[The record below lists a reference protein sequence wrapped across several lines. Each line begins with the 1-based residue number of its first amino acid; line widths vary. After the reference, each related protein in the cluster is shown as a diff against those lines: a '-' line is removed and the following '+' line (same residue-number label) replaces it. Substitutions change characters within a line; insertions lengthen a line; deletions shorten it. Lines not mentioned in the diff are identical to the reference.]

1 MTARECDTARVRLV
15 VRALF
20 AFGVLVS
27 TAAVTYP
34 GGTWLRRASVGFS
47 FWNNFWCDLLST
59 RALNGQSNLL
69 GAVLARAAFA
79 CFALALFGFWPLACS
94 LARSTAFDAAHANP
108 ERPHALAR
116 GAGRFGA
123 LSLLLVAVVPAA
135 TSELIHG
142 VAVVVSAGASLA
154 AVSLLLPGLVRCGEH
169 KAAWLAVATLVV
181 FVVCLVDYV
190 SRGAL
195 GGAAW
200 LAGAQKIA
208 TALLLAF
215 MVHVLMRGRTGDART
230 TAG

>member
-1 MTARECDTARVRLV
+1 MLALVGMCLDTARVRLI
-15 VRALF
+15 VRALL

-27 TAAVTYP
+27 TAAAMYP
-34 GGTWLRRASVGFS
+34 GGTWQTRSSAGFS

-59 RALNGQSNLL
+59 RALNGHTNLP

-79 CFALALFGFWPLACS
+79 SFALALFRFWPLVAV
-94 LARSTAFDAAHANP
+94 RANP
-108 ERPHALAR
+108 ESPHAVAR

-123 LSLLLVAVVPAA
+123 LSLLAVALVPAA
-135 TSELIHG
+135 TSQLIHG

-154 AVSLLLPGLVRCGEH
+154 AVSMLLPGLVRRGEH

-181 FVVCLVDYV
+181 FVLCLADYV

-215 MVHVLMRGRTGDART
+215 MVHVLMRERAEEARAQEQVCVVRTQ
-230 TAG
+230 